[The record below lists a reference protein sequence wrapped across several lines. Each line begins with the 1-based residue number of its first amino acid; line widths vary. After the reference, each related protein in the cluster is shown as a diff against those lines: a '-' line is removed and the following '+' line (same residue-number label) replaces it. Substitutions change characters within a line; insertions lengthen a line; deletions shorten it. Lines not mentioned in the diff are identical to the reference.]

1 MTAGPSVRNRPKETH
16 VRSNRPF
23 SLLAVLALV
32 AVLVLGSCSS
42 GGDDDA
48 VDAGDGTTTTAAEGS
63 GEPSETTEGDGE
75 GGDDETTTTEGDGGD
90 VEVSADARAY
100 VDAMNESMT
109 ADEEF
114 PLSDD
119 QAECFNA
126 RTINTIGVDRLQA
139 AGVTP
144 EMMSSGDSAM
154 DFSDLGLTED
164 EAGDIY
170 DNFGRCDIDLQD
182 LMMQSMATDDEV
194 TPAMQACMENVLT
207 DENLRKLMVS
217 SMMNGDEGME
227 DDPELESLMGGIMG
241 CAFMGM
247 GEDLG
252 ETDGMGEDTT
262 TTAA

>member
-1 MTAGPSVRNRPKETH
+1 M
-16 VRSNRPF
+16 RSNRPF

-100 VDAMNESMT
+100 VDAMNEAMT

-170 DNFGRCDIDLQD
+170 
-182 LMMQSMATDDEV
+182 
-194 TPAMQACMENVLT
+194 
-207 DENLRKLMVS
+207 
-217 SMMNGDEGME
+217 
-227 DDPELESLMGGIMG
+227 
-241 CAFMGM
+241 
-247 GEDLG
+247 
-252 ETDGMGEDTT
+252 
-262 TTAA
+262 